1 VEARPGSKGKRRVP
15 KPEVDRRVK
24 EVAQMLGIGGLLMRK
39 PKQLSGGQRQRVA
52 MGRAI
57 VRKPQA
63 FLFDEP
69 LSNLDAKL
77 RVQMRG
83 ELAKL
88 HEKLE
93 TTIIYVT
100 HDQIEAMTLADR
112 IVVMDNG
119 VIMQVGSPLEVYHHP
134 RNLFVVGFMGS
145 PGMNFFDLRVVG
157 EKDSLSLEWQNF
169 KLPIP
174 EALKE
179 RFEKARGRD
188 VILGIR
194 SEHVHDKRTKTY
206 FPGAGTLK
214 ATVEVVEP
222 IGSEVILIASC
233 GCENIAARVDS
244 QTDVRPHMPVEFL
257 VDMNRM
263 HLFDR
268 VTEESYWKAAA
279 RVWKDSA
286 RDIQTA

>member
-1 VEARPGSKGKRRVP
+1 
-15 KPEVDRRVK
+15 
-24 EVAQMLGIGGLLMRK
+24 VAQMLGIGGLLMRK